1 MIASVV
7 SNHCPLLLDC
17 SPMSAAHKRFHFEDY
32 WLRVDGFHGTVATA
46 WGLVHDP
53 DPFRRLVLRLQAT
66 ARRLTSLVE
75 VLTLMVLT
83 LLVCQG
89 PIAAP
94 RPQAGQPSQ
103 PQPECVHC
111 RPKSKA
117 YDQRSHPHDLIT
129 AVDHIRGNTMF
140 GEQQGHGVSI
150 PLQPSP
156 TTLLCTS
163 IVT

>member
-17 SPMSAAHKRFHFEDY
+17 SPMSAAHKRFHFKDY

-111 RPKSKA
+111 RPKSA
-117 YDQRSHPHDLIT
+117 CQLCPRQ
-129 AVDHIRGNTMF
+129 TMS
-140 GEQQGHGVSI
+140 QAAAPTSRKKLSMIASI
-150 PLQPSP
+150 IIFPMWFQ
-156 TTLLCTS
+156 
-163 IVT
+163 